1 MRARRRSRLPG
12 LLTAFVITAAWWLL
26 LAPPPLGGRTSY
38 ISVSG
43 KSMEPTYVTGDLV
56 VVREQGSYGVGDIV
70 AFRAEGGVVI
80 HRIIGGDG
88 QAGYQLQGDNND
100 WVDPWNP
107 TDDDVVG
114 TAWFRLPGASKWLL
128 TLTHPVVLATVVTAL
143 LAWTMMPSS
152 KTKKSDA
159 PKPAIAPPSRRAMQF
174 DDYRRALAAV
184 SRRTLT
190 VAALAVGAALVLA
203 VPATLAWLDDT
214 ERTSFREDARYTQSA
229 DFSYTFRVEPTT
241 LYPDG
246 AVGPIDAT
254 SEPPAPVFAKPAHT
268 LDLAVDYRFVGAD
281 SDLSGTYAVDAVV
294 VSDVGWETSVPLVEP
309 ASLSGLDAHIEV
321 PLDLRGLVALAEL
334 VDEEAGTASSSFEVK
349 VSPRFA
355 PNGRVAGTEVSK
367 EFTPQFVVAYDG
379 STWTVTSELRAEE
392 TERLGE
398 EVTERVELA
407 GLPVEH
413 VRWLAVPAGLLLL
426 LGITIVTVAMRRT
439 PSLTVEALLRRPGIS
454 VIDLEQPPADAANAV
469 PLANPEGIRRVAER
483 DGGLVL
489 RYDEGGNVHLY
500 ARHDDR
506 VYSYTPDGADR

>member
-1 MRARRRSRLPG
+1 MRSRRRSRVPS
-12 LLTAFVITAAWWLL
+12 LLIAFVLTVAWWVL
-26 LAPPPLGGRTSY
+26 LAPPAFGGKTSY

-56 VVREQGSYGVGDIV
+56 VVREQGSYTTGDIV
-70 AFRAEGGVVI
+70 AFRAQGGVVI

-88 QAGYQLQGDNND
+88 TNGYELQGDNND

-107 TDDDVVG
+107 TDAEVVG
-114 TAWFRLPGASKWLL
+114 KAWFRLPGASKWLL
-128 TLTHPVVLATVVTAL
+128 SLTHPVVLAIVVTAP
-143 LAWTMMPSS
+143 LAWTMIPSS
-152 KTKKSDA
+152 ASKKTASQ
-159 PKPAIAPPSRRAMQF
+159 PAVASPSRRAMQF

-190 VAALAVGAALVLA
+190 VAALAIGAALVLA
-203 VPATLAWLDDT
+203 VPAALAWLDDT
-214 ERTSFREDARYTQSA
+214 ERTSFREDARYVQSA
-229 DFSYTFRVEPTT
+229 DFAYTFRLEPTT

-246 AVGPIDAT
+246 VVGPIDAT
-254 SEPPAPVFAKPAHT
+254 SEPPAKVFAKPAHT
-268 LDLAVDYRFVGAD
+268 LDVVVDYRFAGAD
-281 SDLSGTYAVDAVV
+281 SDVSGTYAVDAIVV
-294 VSDVGWETSVPLVEP
+294 GDAGWETAVSLL
-309 ASLSGLDAHIEV
+309 AQTSLSGLDAHIEL
-321 PLDLRGLVALAEL
+321 PLDLRGLVALAEQI
-334 VDEEAGTASSSFEVK
+334 DEEAGTSSRSFEVK
-349 VSPRFA
+349 VSPTFTPSGTVSGHAVTETFA
-355 PNGRVAGTEVSK
+355 PQLVI
-367 EFTPQFVVAYDG
+367 AYDG
-379 STWTVTSELRAEE
+379 STWAVTSELRAEQ

-398 EVTERVELA
+398 ETTERVELA

-413 VRWLAVPAGLLLL
+413 LRWLAVPAGVLLV

-439 PSLTVEALLRRPGIS
+439 PSLTIEALLRRPGIS